1 MQLLQEL
8 GLPELQSSEWS
19 FFGESTDI
27 GRICSLALILLGL
40 IGLRTFSGTARCGRK
55 RIAQSLAQTPVCYW
69 YTPNRWLPL
78 SISASCAG
86 FRFSGA

>member
-1 MQLLQEL
+1 MPSPQIICWPKPFNACRRQRSMQLLQEL

-55 RIAQSLAQTPVCYW
+55 RIAQSLAQTPVC
-69 YTPNRWLPL
+69 
-78 SISASCAG
+78 
-86 FRFSGA
+86 